1 LPEDPFL
8 PSGSLP
14 RRMGV
19 KKKKKRRRRV
29 ISRMVEIR
37 TGWSGVLLNL
47 LLIIA

>member
-19 KKKKKRRRRV
+19 KKKKRRRRV